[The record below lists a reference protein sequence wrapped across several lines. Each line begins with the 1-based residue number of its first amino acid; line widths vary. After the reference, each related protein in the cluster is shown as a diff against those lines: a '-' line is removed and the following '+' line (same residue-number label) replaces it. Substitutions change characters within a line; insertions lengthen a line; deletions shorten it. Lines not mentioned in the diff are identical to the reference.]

1 MLPAHPLAL
10 GLRISANLE
19 GRKKGENRKE
29 QQEDIEEGKGRELLE
44 WHSIV

>member
-19 GRKKGENRKE
+19 GEKSENRKE